1 MATHQSPKGRPVEV
15 VSGNPEDVEA
25 RGKQIVRIGGIMREG
40 HGILTNIVT
49 QGIQASMTG
58 KAVEKLA
65 EASRE
70 VYTELGLAAS
80 LYEEVGPY
88 VESYG
93 STVSDVKTR
102 MLSIVPAAES
112 AWETYQAR
120 VADYEDALAAPVR
133 VPPVAYPSGTTP
145 PAPDPDAV
153 ARAEELHDQ
162 GVQSARTARDN
173 AFNAWEEQ
181 GAAFD
186 DQYDTWEVAYNRA
199 VSGVRSEIASGIQDS
214 WQDDLDGFVA
224 DALFV
229 LQIAGIVLAVLALV
243 VGGPIVALLA
253 TVVGVLTLIGTIWQ
267 FNRGDASGLDL
278 ALAIVGVI
286 PFGAVGEAF
295 SAFRAGGNG
304 FAAGFR
310 STMSITPVSGN
321 SRLWADITTSFADDA
336 ARWGNAFTSGRQFF
350 DVLTS
355 GGQTITSLAEF
366 MSGHTVDTWDVIG
379 DLGTMGEHAAYALTS
394 PLVFMQN
401 LLTVKDIGELG
412 KELFTP

>member
-1 MATHQSPKGRPVEV
+1 MVAHNSPRGRLIEV
-15 VSGNPEDVEA
+15 VAGNPADVEA

-49 QGIQASMTG
+49 QGLEASMTG
-58 KAVEKLA
+58 EAVEKLA

-70 VYTELGLAAS
+70 VYTELDLAAS

-93 STVSDVKTR
+93 GTVSDVQTR

-112 AWETYQAR
+112 AWATYQAR
-120 VADYEDALAAPVR
+120 IADYEEALAAPVR

-145 PAPDPDAV
+145 PDPDPDAV
-153 ARAEELHDQ
+153 ARAEEVHDQ
-162 GVQSARTARDN
+162 GVQSARTARDI

-181 GAAFD
+181 GTAFD
-186 DQYDTWEVAYNRA
+186 EQYDTWEIAYNRA
-199 VSGVRSEIASGIQDS
+199 VSGVRSEIANGIQDS
-214 WQDDLDGFVA
+214 WEDDFDGFVA

-229 LQIAGIVLAVLALV
+229 LQIAGIALAVLALV

-253 TVVGVLTLIGTIWQ
+253 TVVGVLTLLGTIWQ
-267 FNRGDASGLDL
+267 FNRGDANGWDL
-278 ALAIVGVI
+278 ALAIIGVI

-310 STMSITPVSGN
+310 SWMSITPVSGN
-321 SRLWADITTSFADDA
+321 SRLWADITTSFADDG
-336 ARWGNAFTSGRQFF
+336 ARWANAFTSGPQFF
-350 DVLTS
+350 NVLTD
-355 GGQTITSLAEF
+355 GGQTIVNLAEF
-366 MSGHTVDTWDVIG
+366 MSGQADETWDVIG
-379 DLGTMGEHAAYALTS
+379 QLGTMGEQAAYAFTA
-394 PLVFMQN
+394 PLVLMQN
-401 LLTVKDIGELG
+401 LLTIKDITDVGVD
-412 KELFTP
+412 LFTP